1 MKQLIIALVLALGA
15 AGFCATAQTQEGHVC
30 PVYKYTDEQGDR
42 LVMQLRSAQQKIH
55 ELEDQLKSHNR
66 LVSVSPFGTQPVTSV
81 TVNRSKYTDAEGDA
95 LAAQL
100 NAANNTIIE
109 LRQKIKSLEESAG
122 VQTSGATGKYTDA
135 EGDALVAR
143 LAAADSKIAELEAA
157 LKKQKV
163 IATR

>member
-30 PVYKYTDEQGDR
+30 PVSKYTDAEGDAMKMR
-42 LVMQLRSAQQKIH
+42 LISAQQKIH
-55 ELEDQLKSHNR
+55 ELEDQLKSLR
-66 LVSVSPFGTQPVTSV
+66 RPVSPGVVSPSTQVV
-81 TVNRSKYTDAEGDA
+81 TVNQSKYTDAEGDA

-109 LRQKIKSLEESAG
+109 LRQRIKSLEESAG

-143 LAAADSKIAELEAA
+143 LAAANRKIADLEAA
-157 LKKQKV
+157 L
-163 IATR
+163 RNRR